1 MAATRPAALLMR
13 KRNVLLLGSIG
24 LLLATAAGAYLGGVR
39 GLAVLAASAACLLVL
54 LWVGVN
60 LFRRFLWR
68 VGRKLAFSYFL
79 IGVLPIPLVVV
90 LIGVALY
97 LLSGTLVGHL
107 FRDTVLELH
116 DEAEES
122 TTAALERFRRGG
134 PMPAR
139 EGDLRLAYYRDG
151 RRVGGDPTLPR
162 EWPAWVVEPGRGEGL
177 SRHVPFAVL
186 DGGRVTL
193 AAGVEGQG
201 MAALGVFAGELDRQL
216 RERSGIWVDL
226 IQEDSRAESIDV
238 EVFGRQVGLNVPGG
252 GRSELKGQF
261 FGTVG
266 RELPW
271 LDRPLLTW
279 FDLLGTAR
287 PLAPAAPSRAAAPGA
302 GSAPAAPAQ
311 AAATGSPAAATAPGT
326 TAAAPT
332 ATPAADAAPNT
343 GGANIAAVLNATPR
357 NVYRQVVSSTEEVNA
372 AAWVALLVVAFLLF
386 DIYAAATLMAL
397 FLIYGL
403 SRAVNRLSRV
413 TDAVRRGDFS
423 VRIPVRRKDQL
434 GELQRSYNEMA
445 ESLGQLVTA
454 TAQKESL
461 ENELQVAR
469 ELQQSLL
476 PSSLTTTE
484 AVELAS
490 YFEPSAAIGGDYFD
504 LLKLDDGKLVV
515 VVADVSG
522 HGLSAGLRMAM
533 LKAALVMLVEQRLAA
548 QEVFARLDRL
558 VREGQGNAGGRP
570 LVTATLAVFDPA
582 TGALEL
588 TNAGHVPTYCLRQGV
603 VEEIL
608 LPSPPLG
615 VLDDRYAHRSLRLV
629 PGDLVVLLSDGL
641 IETADEDGEPFGFE
655 QVEETLRGGGS
666 ATVVRDR
673 LLAAVAAH
681 ADGRPPADDR
691 TLVVLRYLSVAT
703 AATAAP
709 PPARE
714 AEAPEP
720 VGAA

>member
-1 MAATRPAALLMR
+1 MR
-13 KRNVLLLGSIG
+13 KRTVLLLGSIG
-24 LLLATAAGAYLGGVR
+24 LLLATAAGAYLAGVR

-54 LWVGVN
+54 LWVGVK

-79 IGVLPIPLVVV
+79 IGVLPIPLVLVMG
-90 LIGVALY
+90 GVALY

-107 FRDTVLELH
+107 FRDTVLALH
-116 DEAEES
+116 DEVEEA
-122 TTAALERFRRGG
+122 TTSALERFRRGERA
-134 PMPAR
+134 PAR
-139 EGDLRLAYYRDG
+139 EGDLVFAYYRDG
-151 RRVGGDPTLPR
+151 VRVGGDASLPR
-162 EWPAWVVEPGRGEGL
+162 EWPRWVVEPGRGDGL
-177 SRHVPFAVL
+177 GRHVPFTSSES
-186 DGGRVTL
+186 GRITI
-193 AAGVEGQG
+193 AAGVEGDG
-201 MAALGVFAGELDRQL
+201 AAALGVFAGELDREL
-216 RERSGIWVDL
+216 RDRSGIWVDL
-226 IQEDSRAESIDV
+226 IREDTRAESIDV
-238 EVFGRQVGLNVPGG
+238 EVFGREVGLNVPGG
-252 GRSELKGQF
+252 ASGDLKGQF

-287 PLAPAAPSRAAAPGA
+287 PLDAGPTTGTTAPAASGAAAASG
-302 GSAPAAPAQ
+302 APAA
-311 AAATGSPAAATAPGT
+311 AAATARA
-326 TAAAPT
+326 TAQSPS
-332 ATPAADAAPNT
+332 NV
-343 GGANIAAVLNATPR
+343 AAVLNATPR

-386 DIYAAATLMAL
+386 DIYAVASLMAL

-403 SRAVNRLSRV
+403 SRAVNRLSRA
-413 TDAVRRGDFS
+413 TEAVRRGDFS
-423 VRIPVRRKDQL
+423 ARIPVRRKDQL
-434 GELQRSYNEMA
+434 GELQRNYNEMA
-445 ESLGQLVTA
+445 ESLAQLVTA

-461 ENELQVAR
+461 EKELQVAR

-504 LLKLDDGKLVV
+504 LLKLEDGKLAI

-548 QEVFARLDRL
+548 PEVFARLDRL
-558 VREGQGNAGGRP
+558 VREGQGNAAGRP
-570 LVTATLAVFDPA
+570 LVTATLAVLDPA
-582 TGALEL
+582 TGSLEI
-588 TNAGHVPTYCLRQGV
+588 TNAGHVPTYCLRQGK

-615 VLDDRYAHRSLRLV
+615 VLGSRYAHRSLQLA

-641 IETADEDGEPFGFE
+641 IETADESGEPFGFDK
-655 QVEETLRGGGS
+655 VEESLRGGGS
-666 ATVVRDR
+666 ATAVRDR

-681 ADGRPPADDR
+681 AAGQPPADDR
-691 TLVVLRYLSVAT
+691 TLVVLRYLPVAT
-703 AATAAP
+703 AAGARTH
-709 PPARE
+709 ARE
-714 AEAPEP
+714 AQAPAG
-720 VGAA
+720 VGAG

>member
-1 MAATRPAALLMR
+1 MR
-13 KRNVLLLGSIG
+13 KRTVLLLGSIG

-107 FRDTVLELH
+107 FRDTVLALH
-116 DEAEES
+116 DEVEES

-134 PMPAR
+134 QTPAR

-151 RRVGGDPTLPR
+151 RRVGGDPALPR

-193 AAGVEGQG
+193 TAGVEGQG
-201 MAALGVFAGELDRQL
+201 VAALGVFAGELDREL

-238 EVFGRQVGLNVPGG
+238 EVFGREVGLNVPGR

-279 FDLLGTAR
+279 FDLLGSAR
-287 PLAPAAPSRAAAPGA
+287 PLTPAAPAQSAAPGA
-302 GSAPAAPAQ
+302 GPAPAAPAPT
-311 AAATGSPAAATAPGT
+311 ATAGSPAATPSPPAAAAATA
-326 TAAAPT
+326 A
-332 ATPAADAAPNT
+332 PAADAAAGT
-343 GGANIAAVLNATPR
+343 GSASIAAVLNATPR

-461 ENELQVAR
+461 EKELQVAR

-504 LLKLDDGKLVV
+504 LLKLPDGKLVV

-548 QEVFARLDRL
+548 QEVFVRLDRL

-615 VLDDRYAHRSLRLV
+615 VLGDRYAHRSLRLV

-641 IETADEDGEPFGFE
+641 IETADEDGEPFGFDH
-655 QVEETLRGGGS
+655 VEETLRGGGS

-691 TLVVLRYLSVAT
+691 TLVVLRYLSVA

-709 PPARE
+709 PLARE

-720 VGAA
+720 VGAV